1 MDLDGPEL
9 ARVPRVVTLSSVGA
23 DLPTGTG
30 PILGL
35 RAMEERFNQIPGIH
49 IVHLRPGYFLENVLP
64 NIGLIKSAGINV
76 QETENIVFE
85 GAHAAV
91 ARIHLSSAP
100 SGETMDALRKNE
112 NVIDANVVAI

>member
-1 MDLDGPEL
+1 MRIVRVFKETGRAPNVVNL
-9 ARVPRVVTLSSVGA
+9 ATKSPATHMLVVRHFDRVG
-23 DLPTGTG
+23 
-30 PILGL
+30 
-35 RAMEERFNQIPGIH
+35 
-49 IVHLRPGYFLENVLP
+49 VLAA
-64 NIGLIKSAGINV
+64 IFDSLKSAGINV